1 MNKSPHGDVMDE
13 SILISTTEKYLN
25 QIQSE
30 KIDLEN
36 ISKRDVFKSVYY
48 KFTTRLNKL
57 QNLKEDMDLKGYTA
71 PYRSINKFG
80 SSVSGDV
87 AFEELNEVNRHGQI
101 FRMKATAKKN
111 ILDRVKSAI
120 DAHKIAIGH
129 LEEYG
134 IFKCDSCSKSYK
146 PSTFIDLV
154 EKNEN
159 IQKEDT
165 GKESTDDY
173 LVNGKESVGEY
184 VACGKEF
191 TGENILNEEYIND
204 NNPEECSCGSEDFNF
219 EINETGIYRLEII
232 PYLPLSGNYMVL
244 MSEMTSWG
252 RESFKKV
259 LNLLKQERKGV
270 VKTVSVVIK
279 FKDNDRWI
287 HKRVTLDSEY
297 VNNYEEEIRR
307 QYGKDV
313 RIEFLQFHR
322 TKPTIINDKH
332 ARTAL
337 AIGYAKYAENIV
349 QNIKEAVFKER
360 ISNIYKL
367 AKYDEIVR
375 DVKLQKPKFITEDDS
390 LEEWREFEIENRLK
404 TVGLMS
410 KRENLDPQLL
420 QDINKRKNIEKNIF
434 SELASTLIL
443 WDIFKYYLTTSQDRR
458 KRYGGPFPYLR
469 NEIDRQQRRI
479 FENMNRIVVN
489 ILKNNENE
497 KIIEL
502 QNMDLLLNKK
512 FNLEKKIKGSN
523 IKIDYVALGAAII
536 SSNCNIPISF
546 SARAFNV
553 KEKNVIEEIKN
564 IETFKKPKSDK
575 SKKFLEMIKKK

>member
-1 MNKSPHGDVMDE
+1 MDE
-13 SILISTTEKYLN
+13 SILISKTEKYLN
-25 QIQSE
+25 EIQNE
-30 KIDLEN
+30 KISLEK
-36 ISKRDVFKSVYY
+36 ISKLESFKSVYC
-48 KFTTRLNKL
+48 KLTKRLSNL
-57 QNLKEDMDLKGYTA
+57 QEMREDMDLKGYTA
-71 PYRSINKFG
+71 PYRSLNKYG
-80 SSVSGDV
+80 STNSGDI
-87 AFEELNEVNRHGQI
+87 AFEEMSEVNRHGQY

-129 LEEYG
+129 LEEFG
-134 IFKCDSCSKSYK
+134 IFKCESCSKSYK
-146 PSTFIDLV
+146 PSAFIELSKK
-154 EKNEN
+154 ESANNKNIENKEN
-159 IQKEDT
+159 ISKLEEKKEE
-165 GKESTDDY
+165 K
-173 LVNGKESVGEY
+173 
-184 VACGKEF
+184 
-191 TGENILNEEYIND
+191 
-204 NNPEECSCGSEDFNF
+204 EECSCGCADFKF
-219 EINETGIYRLEII
+219 EINKTGVYRLEII

-259 LNLLKQERKGV
+259 LSILKQERKGV
-270 VKTVSVVIK
+270 VKTVSAVIK
-279 FKDNDRWI
+279 FKENDRWI
-287 HKRVTLDSEY
+287 RKRVSLDSEY
-297 VNNYEEEIRR
+297 VDSYEEEIRKE
-307 QYGKDV
+307 YGKNV

-349 QNIKEAVFKER
+349 QNNKESILKDK

-375 DVKLQKPKFITEDDS
+375 DVKLQRPKFVVGEDS
-390 LEEWREFEIENRLK
+390 LEEWRRFETENRLK

-410 KRENLDPQLL
+410 KRENLDPQLK
-420 QDINKRKNIEKNIF
+420 QDINKRKNVEKRVF
-434 SELASTLIL
+434 SEVASTLIL

-469 NEIDRQQRRI
+469 SDIDRKQRRI
-479 FENMNRIVVN
+479 FENMNKEVVN

-502 QNMDLLLNKK
+502 NNMDLLLNKK

-523 IKIDYVALGAAII
+523 IKINYVSLGAAII
-536 SSNCNIPISF
+536 SSNCNIPVSLSSKTF
-546 SARAFNV
+546 DV
-553 KEKNVIEEIKN
+553 TEKSVENEIKN
-564 IETFKKPKSDK
+564 INTFKKPKSDK
-575 SKKFLEMIKKK
+575 TKKFLEMIKK

>member
-1 MNKSPHGDVMDE
+1 MDE
-13 SILISTTEKYLN
+13 SILISKTEKYLN
-25 QIQSE
+25 EIQNE
-30 KIDLEN
+30 KISLEK
-36 ISKRDVFKSVYY
+36 ISKLESFKSVYC
-48 KFTTRLNKL
+48 KLTKRLSNL
-57 QNLKEDMDLKGYTA
+57 QEMREDMDLKGYTA
-71 PYRSINKFG
+71 PYRSLNKYG
-80 SSVSGDV
+80 SNNSGDI
-87 AFEELNEVNRHGQI
+87 AFEEMSEVNRHGQY

-129 LEEYG
+129 LEEFG
-134 IFKCDSCSKSYK
+134 IFKCESCSKSYK
-146 PSTFIDLV
+146 PSAFIELSKK
-154 EKNEN
+154 ESANNKNIENKEN
-159 IQKEDT
+159 ISKLEEKKEK
-165 GKESTDDY
+165 KEE
-173 LVNGKESVGEY
+173 KEE
-184 VACGKEF
+184 K
-191 TGENILNEEYIND
+191 
-204 NNPEECSCGSEDFNF
+204 EECSCGCTDFKF
-219 EINETGIYRLEII
+219 EINKTGVYRLEII

-259 LNLLKQERKGV
+259 LSILKQERKGV
-270 VKTVSVVIK
+270 VKTVSAVIK
-279 FKDNDRWI
+279 FKENDRWI
-287 HKRVTLDSEY
+287 RKRVSLDSEY
-297 VNNYEEEIRR
+297 VDSYEEEIRKE
-307 QYGKDV
+307 YGKNV

-349 QNIKEAVFKER
+349 QNNKESILKDK

-375 DVKLQKPKFITEDDS
+375 DVKLQRPKFVVGEDS
-390 LEEWREFEIENRLK
+390 LEEWRRFETENRLK

-410 KRENLDPQLL
+410 KRENLDPQLK
-420 QDINKRKNIEKNIF
+420 QDINKRKNVEKRVF
-434 SELASTLIL
+434 SEVASTLIL

-469 NEIDRQQRRI
+469 SDIDRKQRRI
-479 FENMNRIVVN
+479 FENMNKEVVN

-502 QNMDLLLNKK
+502 NNMDLLLNKK

-523 IKIDYVALGAAII
+523 IKINYVSLGAAII
-536 SSNCNIPISF
+536 SSNCNIPVSLSSKTF
-546 SARAFNV
+546 DV
-553 KEKNVIEEIKN
+553 TEKSVENEIKN
-564 IETFKKPKSDK
+564 INTFKKPKSDK
-575 SKKFLEMIKKK
+575 TKKFLEMIKK

>member
-1 MNKSPHGDVMDE
+1 MDE
-13 SILISTTEKYLN
+13 SILISKTEKYLN
-25 QIQSE
+25 EIQNE
-30 KIDLEN
+30 KISLEK
-36 ISKRDVFKSVYY
+36 ISKLESFKSVYC
-48 KFTTRLNKL
+48 KLTKRLSNL
-57 QNLKEDMDLKGYTA
+57 QEMREDMDLKGYTA
-71 PYRSINKFG
+71 PYRSLNKYG
-80 SSVSGDV
+80 STNSGDI
-87 AFEELNEVNRHGQI
+87 AFEEMSEVNRHGQY

-129 LEEYG
+129 LEEFG
-134 IFKCDSCSKSYK
+134 IFKCESCSKSYK
-146 PSTFIDLV
+146 PSAFIELSKK
-154 EKNEN
+154 ESANNKNIENKEN
-159 IQKEDT
+159 ISKLEEKKEE
-165 GKESTDDY
+165 K
-173 LVNGKESVGEY
+173 
-184 VACGKEF
+184 
-191 TGENILNEEYIND
+191 
-204 NNPEECSCGSEDFNF
+204 EECSCGCTDFKF
-219 EINETGIYRLEII
+219 EINKTGVYRLEII

-259 LNLLKQERKGV
+259 LSILKQERKGV
-270 VKTVSVVIK
+270 VKTVSAVIK
-279 FKDNDRWI
+279 FKENDRWI
-287 HKRVTLDSEY
+287 RKRVSLDSEY
-297 VNNYEEEIRR
+297 VDSYEEEIRKE
-307 QYGKDV
+307 YGKNV

-349 QNIKEAVFKER
+349 QNNKESILKDK

-375 DVKLQKPKFITEDDS
+375 DVKLQRPKFVVGEDS
-390 LEEWREFEIENRLK
+390 LEEWRRFETENRLK

-410 KRENLDPQLL
+410 KRENLDPQLK
-420 QDINKRKNIEKNIF
+420 QDINKRKNVEKRVF
-434 SELASTLIL
+434 SEVASTLIL

-469 NEIDRQQRRI
+469 SDIDRKQRRI
-479 FENMNRIVVN
+479 FENMNKEVVN

-502 QNMDLLLNKK
+502 NNMDLLLNKK

-523 IKIDYVALGAAII
+523 IKINYVSLGAAII
-536 SSNCNIPISF
+536 SSNCNIPVSLSSKTF
-546 SARAFNV
+546 DV
-553 KEKNVIEEIKN
+553 TEKSVENEIKN
-564 IETFKKPKSDK
+564 INTFKKPKSDK
-575 SKKFLEMIKKK
+575 TKKFLEMIKK

>member
-1 MNKSPHGDVMDE
+1 MDE
-13 SILISTTEKYLN
+13 SILISKTEKYLN
-25 QIQSE
+25 EIQNE
-30 KIDLEN
+30 KISLEK
-36 ISKRDVFKSVYY
+36 ISKLESFKSVYC
-48 KFTTRLNKL
+48 KLTKRLSNL
-57 QNLKEDMDLKGYTA
+57 QEMREDMDLKGYTA
-71 PYRSINKFG
+71 PYRSLNKYG
-80 SSVSGDV
+80 STNSGDIT
-87 AFEELNEVNRHGQI
+87 FEEMSEVNRHGQY

-129 LEEYG
+129 LEEFG
-134 IFKCDSCSKSYK
+134 IFKCESCSKSYK
-146 PSTFIDLV
+146 PSAFIELSKK
-154 EKNEN
+154 ESANNKNIENKEN
-159 IQKEDT
+159 ISKLEEKKEE
-165 GKESTDDY
+165 K
-173 LVNGKESVGEY
+173 
-184 VACGKEF
+184 
-191 TGENILNEEYIND
+191 
-204 NNPEECSCGSEDFNF
+204 EECSCGCTDFKF
-219 EINETGIYRLEII
+219 EINKTGVYRLEII

-259 LNLLKQERKGV
+259 LSILKQERKGV
-270 VKTVSVVIK
+270 VKTVSAVIK
-279 FKDNDRWI
+279 FKENDRWI
-287 HKRVTLDSEY
+287 RKRVSLDSEY
-297 VNNYEEEIRR
+297 VDSYEEEIRKE
-307 QYGKDV
+307 YGKNV

-349 QNIKEAVFKER
+349 QNNKESILKDK

-375 DVKLQKPKFITEDDS
+375 DVKLQRPKFVVGEDS
-390 LEEWREFEIENRLK
+390 LEEWRRFETENRLK

-410 KRENLDPQLL
+410 KRENLDPQLK
-420 QDINKRKNIEKNIF
+420 QDINKRKNVEKRVF
-434 SELASTLIL
+434 SEVASTLIL

-469 NEIDRQQRRI
+469 SDIDRKQRRI
-479 FENMNRIVVN
+479 FENMNKEVVN

-502 QNMDLLLNKK
+502 NNMDLLLNKK

-523 IKIDYVALGAAII
+523 IKINYVSLGAAII
-536 SSNCNIPISF
+536 SSNCNIPVSLSSKTF
-546 SARAFNV
+546 DV
-553 KEKNVIEEIKN
+553 TEKSVENEIKN
-564 IETFKKPKSDK
+564 INTFKKPKSDK
-575 SKKFLEMIKKK
+575 TKKFLEMIKK

>member
-1 MNKSPHGDVMDE
+1 MDE
-13 SILISTTEKYLN
+13 SILISKTEKYLN
-25 QIQSE
+25 EIQNE
-30 KIDLEN
+30 KISLEK
-36 ISKRDVFKSVYY
+36 ISKLESFKSVYC
-48 KFTTRLNKL
+48 KLTKRLSNL
-57 QNLKEDMDLKGYTA
+57 QEMREDMDLKGYTA
-71 PYRSINKFG
+71 PYRSLNKYG
-80 SSVSGDV
+80 STNSGDI
-87 AFEELNEVNRHGQI
+87 AFEEMSEVNRHGQY

-129 LEEYG
+129 LEEFG
-134 IFKCDSCSKSYK
+134 IFKCESCSKSYK
-146 PSTFIDLV
+146 PSAFIELSKK
-154 EKNEN
+154 ESANNKNIENKEN
-159 IQKEDT
+159 ISKLEEKKEE
-165 GKESTDDY
+165 K
-173 LVNGKESVGEY
+173 
-184 VACGKEF
+184 
-191 TGENILNEEYIND
+191 
-204 NNPEECSCGSEDFNF
+204 EECSCGCTDFKF
-219 EINETGIYRLEII
+219 EINKTGVYRLEII

-259 LNLLKQERKGV
+259 LSILKQERKGV
-270 VKTVSVVIK
+270 VKTVSAVIK
-279 FKDNDRWI
+279 FKENDRWI
-287 HKRVTLDSEY
+287 RKRVSLDSEY
-297 VNNYEEEIRR
+297 VDSYEEEIRKE
-307 QYGKDV
+307 YGKNV

-349 QNIKEAVFKER
+349 QNNKESILKDK

-375 DVKLQKPKFITEDDS
+375 DVKLQRPKFVVGEDS
-390 LEEWREFEIENRLK
+390 LEEWRRFETENRLK

-410 KRENLDPQLL
+410 KRENLDPQLK
-420 QDINKRKNIEKNIF
+420 QDINKRKNVEKRVF
-434 SELASTLIL
+434 SEVASTLIL

-469 NEIDRQQRRI
+469 SDIDRKQRRI
-479 FENMNRIVVN
+479 FENMNKEVVN

-502 QNMDLLLNKK
+502 NNMDLLLNKK

-523 IKIDYVALGAAII
+523 IKINYVSLGAAII
-536 SSNCNIPISF
+536 SSNCNIPVSLSSKTF
-546 SARAFNV
+546 DV
-553 KEKNVIEEIKN
+553 TEKSVENEIKN
-564 IETFKKPKSDK
+564 INTFKRPKSDK
-575 SKKFLEMIKKK
+575 TKKFLEMIKK

>member
-1 MNKSPHGDVMDE
+1 MDE
-13 SILISTTEKYLN
+13 SILISKTEKYLN
-25 QIQSE
+25 EIQNE
-30 KIDLEN
+30 KISLEK
-36 ISKRDVFKSVYY
+36 ISKLESFKSVYC
-48 KFTTRLNKL
+48 KLTKRLSNL
-57 QNLKEDMDLKGYTA
+57 QEMREDMDLKGYTA
-71 PYRSINKFG
+71 PYRSLNKYG
-80 SSVSGDV
+80 SNNSGDI
-87 AFEELNEVNRHGQI
+87 AFEEMSEVNRHGQY

-129 LEEYG
+129 LEEFG
-134 IFKCDSCSKSYK
+134 IFKCESCSKSYK
-146 PSTFIDLV
+146 PSAFIELSKK
-154 EKNEN
+154 ESANNKNIENKEN
-159 IQKEDT
+159 ISKLEEKKEE
-165 GKESTDDY
+165 K
-173 LVNGKESVGEY
+173 
-184 VACGKEF
+184 
-191 TGENILNEEYIND
+191 
-204 NNPEECSCGSEDFNF
+204 EECSCGCTDFKF
-219 EINETGIYRLEII
+219 EINKTGVYRLEII

-259 LNLLKQERKGV
+259 LSILKQERKGV
-270 VKTVSVVIK
+270 VKTVSAVIK
-279 FKDNDRWI
+279 FKENDRWI
-287 HKRVTLDSEY
+287 RKRVSLDSEY
-297 VNNYEEEIRR
+297 VDSYEEEIRKE
-307 QYGKDV
+307 YGKNV

-349 QNIKEAVFKER
+349 QNNKESILKDK

-375 DVKLQKPKFITEDDS
+375 DVKLQRPKFVVGEDS
-390 LEEWREFEIENRLK
+390 LEEWRRFETENRLK

-410 KRENLDPQLL
+410 KRENLDPQLK
-420 QDINKRKNIEKNIF
+420 QDINKRKNVEKRVF
-434 SELASTLIL
+434 SEVASTLIL

-469 NEIDRQQRRI
+469 SDIDRKQRRI
-479 FENMNRIVVN
+479 FENMNKEVVN

-502 QNMDLLLNKK
+502 NNMDLLLNKK

-523 IKIDYVALGAAII
+523 IKINYVSLGAAII
-536 SSNCNIPISF
+536 SSNCNIPVSLSSKTF
-546 SARAFNV
+546 DV
-553 KEKNVIEEIKN
+553 TEKSVENEIKN
-564 IETFKKPKSDK
+564 INTFKKPKSDK
-575 SKKFLEMIKKK
+575 TKKFLEMIKK

>member
-1 MNKSPHGDVMDE
+1 MKLALLMIFSSVVSPHGDLMDE
-13 SILISTTEKYLN
+13 SILISETEKYLN
-25 QIQSE
+25 KIQDK
-30 KIDLEN
+30 KISLQNVSKLE
-36 ISKRDVFKSVYY
+36 DFKSVYC
-48 KFTTRLNKL
+48 KFTYSLSKL
-57 QNLKEDMDLKGYTA
+57 QRMKEDMDAKGYTA
-71 PYRSINKFG
+71 PYRSLSKYG
-80 SSVSGDV
+80 SNTPGDI
-87 AFEELNEVNRHGQI
+87 AFEELSEVNRHGQY

-134 IFKCDSCSKSYK
+134 VFECLKCSKSYK
-146 PSTFIDLV
+146 PSNFIELI
-154 EKNEN
+154 K
-159 IQKEDT
+159 
-165 GKESTDDY
+165 
-173 LVNGKESVGEY
+173 
-184 VACGKEF
+184 
-191 TGENILNEEYIND
+191 
-204 NNPEECSCGSEDFNF
+204 NNPHKDAITEECSCGNNEFSFQ
-219 EINETGIYRLEII
+219 INKTGVYRLEII

-244 MSEMTSWG
+244 MSGMTSWG

-259 LNLLKQERKGV
+259 LKLLKQERKGL

-279 FKDNDRWI
+279 FKESDRWI
-287 HKRVTLDSEY
+287 RKRVTLDSEY
-297 VNNYEEEIRR
+297 VDNYEEEIRR
-307 QYGKDV
+307 QYGKNV

-349 QNIKEAVFKER
+349 QNSKESVFKEK

-375 DVKLQKPKFITEDDS
+375 DVKLQRPKFISEEDS
-390 LEEWREFEIENRLK
+390 LKEWQRFEVENRLK

-420 QDINKRKNIEKNIF
+420 QDIKKRKSIEKNTF

-443 WDIFKYYLTTSQDRR
+443 WDIFKYYLTTSYDRR
-458 KRYGGPFPYLR
+458 KRYGGPYPYLR
-469 NEIDRQQRRI
+469 SDIDRQQRKI
-479 FENMNRIVVN
+479 FENMNKEVAK
-489 ILKNNENE
+489 ILKNNEGE
-497 KIIEL
+497 EIIEL
-502 QNMDLLLNKK
+502 HNMDLLLNKK

-523 IKIDYVALGAAII
+523 IQIDYVALGAAII
-536 SSNCNIPISF
+536 SSNCNVPIST

-553 KEKNVIEEIKN
+553 PEKSVKNEIKN
-564 IETFKKPKSDK
+564 IKTFKKPKSDK
-575 SKKFLEMIKKK
+575 SKKFLDMIKK

>member
-1 MNKSPHGDVMDE
+1 MDE
-13 SILISTTEKYLN
+13 SILISKTEKYLN
-25 QIQSE
+25 EIQNE
-30 KIDLEN
+30 KISLEK
-36 ISKRDVFKSVYY
+36 ISKLESFKSVYC
-48 KFTTRLNKL
+48 KLTKRLSNL
-57 QNLKEDMDLKGYTA
+57 QEMREDMDLKGYTA
-71 PYRSINKFG
+71 PYRSLNKYG
-80 SSVSGDV
+80 STNSGDI
-87 AFEELNEVNRHGQI
+87 AFEEMSEVNRHGQY

-129 LEEYG
+129 LEEFG
-134 IFKCDSCSKSYK
+134 IFKCESCSKSYK
-146 PSTFIDLV
+146 PSAFIELSKK
-154 EKNEN
+154 ESANNKNIENKEN
-159 IQKEDT
+159 ISKLEEKKEE
-165 GKESTDDY
+165 K
-173 LVNGKESVGEY
+173 
-184 VACGKEF
+184 
-191 TGENILNEEYIND
+191 
-204 NNPEECSCGSEDFNF
+204 EECSCGCTDFKF
-219 EINETGIYRLEII
+219 QINKTGVYRLEII

-259 LNLLKQERKGV
+259 LSILKQERKGV
-270 VKTVSVVIK
+270 VKTVSAVIK
-279 FKDNDRWI
+279 FKENDRWI
-287 HKRVTLDSEY
+287 RKRVSLDSEY
-297 VNNYEEEIRR
+297 VDSYEEEIRKE
-307 QYGKDV
+307 YGKNV

-349 QNIKEAVFKER
+349 QNNKESILKDK

-375 DVKLQKPKFITEDDS
+375 DVKLQRPKFVVGEDS
-390 LEEWREFEIENRLK
+390 LEEWRRFETENRLK

-410 KRENLDPQLL
+410 KRENLDPQLK
-420 QDINKRKNIEKNIF
+420 QDINKRKNVEKRVF
-434 SELASTLIL
+434 SEVASTLIL

-469 NEIDRQQRRI
+469 SDIDRKQRRI
-479 FENMNRIVVN
+479 FENMNKEVVN

-502 QNMDLLLNKK
+502 NNMDLLLNKK

-523 IKIDYVALGAAII
+523 IKINYVSLGAAII
-536 SSNCNIPISF
+536 SSNCNIPVSLSSKTF
-546 SARAFNV
+546 DV
-553 KEKNVIEEIKN
+553 TEKSVENEIKN
-564 IETFKKPKSDK
+564 INTFKKPKSDK
-575 SKKFLEMIKKK
+575 TKKLLEMIKK

>member
-1 MNKSPHGDVMDE
+1 MYKSPHGDVMDE

-30 KIDLEN
+30 KIDLEK
-36 ISKRDVFKSVYY
+36 ISKEDVFKSVYY
-48 KFTTRLNKL
+48 KLSTRLYKL
-57 QNLKEDMDLKGYTA
+57 QNLREDMDLKGYTA

-80 SSVSGDV
+80 SNMSADV
-87 AFEELNEVNRHGQI
+87 AFEELSEVNRHGQI
-101 FRMKATAKKN
+101 FRMRATAKKN
-111 ILDRVKSAI
+111 VLDRVKSAI

-129 LEEYG
+129 LDEYG
-134 IFKCDSCSKSYK
+134 IFKCESCSKSYK
-146 PSTFIDLV
+146 PSVFMELS
-154 EKNEN
+154 EKR
-159 IQKEDT
+159 IKED
-165 GKESTDDY
+165 KE
-173 LVNGKESVGEY
+173 NQESPGDSILDEEFEY
-184 VACGKEF
+184 DSDF
-191 TGENILNEEYIND
+191 
-204 NNPEECSCGSEDFNF
+204 EECTCGSEDFTF
-219 EINETGIYRLEII
+219 QINETGVYRLEII

-259 LNLLKQERKGV
+259 LNLLKQEKKGV

-287 HKRVTLDSEY
+287 RKRVTLDSEY
-297 VNNYEEEIRR
+297 VDNYEDKIRQ

-349 QNIKEAVFKER
+349 QNIKETVFKER

-375 DVKLQKPKFITEDDS
+375 DVKLQKPKFITEEDS

-420 QDINKRKNIEKNIF
+420 QDLDKRKIIEKNIF
-434 SELASTLIL
+434 SQLASTLIL

-458 KRYGGPFPYLR
+458 KRYGCPFPYLR
-469 NEIDRQQRRI
+469 NEIDRQQRRV
-479 FENMNRIVVN
+479 FEKMNRTVVN

-502 QNMDLLLNKK
+502 QNMDLLLNIK
-512 FNLEKKIKGSN
+512 FNLEKKIRGSN

-536 SSNCNIPISF
+536 SSNCNVPISF
-546 SARAFNV
+546 SAKAFNITENSV
-553 KEKNVIEEIKN
+553 KEEIKN

>member
-1 MNKSPHGDVMDE
+1 MDE
-13 SILISTTEKYLN
+13 SILISKTEKYLN
-25 QIQSE
+25 EIQNE
-30 KIDLEN
+30 KISLEK
-36 ISKRDVFKSVYY
+36 ISKLESFKSVYC
-48 KFTTRLNKL
+48 KLTKRLSNL
-57 QNLKEDMDLKGYTA
+57 QEMREDMDLKGYTA
-71 PYRSINKFG
+71 PYRSLNKYG
-80 SSVSGDV
+80 STNSGDI
-87 AFEELNEVNRHGQI
+87 AFEEMSEVNRHGQY

-129 LEEYG
+129 LEEFG
-134 IFKCDSCSKSYK
+134 IFKCESCSKSYK
-146 PSTFIDLV
+146 PSAFIELSKK
-154 EKNEN
+154 ESANNKNIENKEN
-159 IQKEDT
+159 ISKLEEKKEE
-165 GKESTDDY
+165 K
-173 LVNGKESVGEY
+173 
-184 VACGKEF
+184 
-191 TGENILNEEYIND
+191 
-204 NNPEECSCGSEDFNF
+204 EECSCGCTDFKF
-219 EINETGIYRLEII
+219 EINKTGVYRLEII

-259 LNLLKQERKGV
+259 LSILKQERKGV
-270 VKTVSVVIK
+270 VKTVSAVIK
-279 FKDNDRWI
+279 FKENDRWI
-287 HKRVTLDSEY
+287 RKRVSLDSEY
-297 VNNYEEEIRR
+297 VDSYEEEIRKE
-307 QYGKDV
+307 YGKNV

-349 QNIKEAVFKER
+349 QNNKESILKDK

-375 DVKLQKPKFITEDDS
+375 DVKLQRPKFVVGEDS
-390 LEEWREFEIENRLK
+390 LEEWRRFETENRLK

-410 KRENLDPQLL
+410 KRENLDPQLK
-420 QDINKRKNIEKNIF
+420 QDINKRKNVEKRVF
-434 SELASTLIL
+434 SEVASTLIL

-469 NEIDRQQRRI
+469 SDIDRKQRRI
-479 FENMNRIVVN
+479 FENMNKEVVN

-502 QNMDLLLNKK
+502 NNMDLLLNKK

-523 IKIDYVALGAAII
+523 IKINYVSLGAAII
-536 SSNCNIPISF
+536 SSNCNIPVSLSSKTF
-546 SARAFNV
+546 DV
-553 KEKNVIEEIKN
+553 TEKSVENEIKN
-564 IETFKKPKSDK
+564 INTFKKPKSDK
-575 SKKFLEMIKKK
+575 TKKFLVMIMK

>member
-1 MNKSPHGDVMDE
+1 MDE
-13 SILISTTEKYLN
+13 SILISKTEKYLN
-25 QIQSE
+25 EIQNE
-30 KIDLEN
+30 KISLEK
-36 ISKRDVFKSVYY
+36 ISKLESFKSVYC
-48 KFTTRLNKL
+48 KLTKRLSNL
-57 QNLKEDMDLKGYTA
+57 QEMREDMDLKGYTA
-71 PYRSINKFG
+71 PYRSLNKYG
-80 SSVSGDV
+80 SNNSGDI
-87 AFEELNEVNRHGQI
+87 AFEEMSEVNRHGQY

-129 LEEYG
+129 LEEFG
-134 IFKCDSCSKSYK
+134 IFKCESCSKSYK
-146 PSTFIDLV
+146 PSAFIELSKK
-154 EKNEN
+154 ESANNKNIENKEN
-159 IQKEDT
+159 ISKLEEKKEE
-165 GKESTDDY
+165 K
-173 LVNGKESVGEY
+173 
-184 VACGKEF
+184 
-191 TGENILNEEYIND
+191 
-204 NNPEECSCGSEDFNF
+204 EECSCGCTNFKF
-219 EINETGIYRLEII
+219 EINKTGVYRLEII

-259 LNLLKQERKGV
+259 LSILKQERKGV
-270 VKTVSVVIK
+270 VKTVSAVIK
-279 FKDNDRWI
+279 FKENDRWI
-287 HKRVTLDSEY
+287 RKRVSLDSEY
-297 VNNYEEEIRR
+297 VDSYEEEIRKE
-307 QYGKDV
+307 YGKNV

-349 QNIKEAVFKER
+349 QNNKESILKDK

-375 DVKLQKPKFITEDDS
+375 DVKLQRPKFVVGEDS
-390 LEEWREFEIENRLK
+390 LEEWRRFETENRLK

-410 KRENLDPQLL
+410 KRENLDPQLK
-420 QDINKRKNIEKNIF
+420 QDINKRKNVEKRVF
-434 SELASTLIL
+434 SEVASTLIL

-469 NEIDRQQRRI
+469 SDIDRKQRRI
-479 FENMNRIVVN
+479 FENMNKEVVN

-502 QNMDLLLNKK
+502 NNMDLLLNKK

-523 IKIDYVALGAAII
+523 IKINYVSLGAAII
-536 SSNCNIPISF
+536 SSNCNIPVSLSSKTF
-546 SARAFNV
+546 DV
-553 KEKNVIEEIKN
+553 TEKSVENEIKN
-564 IETFKKPKSDK
+564 INTFKKPKSDK
-575 SKKFLEMIKKK
+575 TKKFLEMIKK

>member
-1 MNKSPHGDVMDE
+1 MDE
-13 SILISTTEKYLN
+13 SILISKTEKYLN
-25 QIQSE
+25 EIQNE
-30 KIDLEN
+30 KISLEK
-36 ISKRDVFKSVYY
+36 ISKLESFKSVYC
-48 KFTTRLNKL
+48 KLTKRLSNL
-57 QNLKEDMDLKGYTA
+57 QEMREDMDLKGYTA
-71 PYRSINKFG
+71 PYRSLNKYG
-80 SSVSGDV
+80 STNSGDI
-87 AFEELNEVNRHGQI
+87 AFEEMSEVNRHGQY

-129 LEEYG
+129 LEEFG
-134 IFKCDSCSKSYK
+134 IFKCESCSKSYK
-146 PSTFIDLV
+146 PSAFIELSKK
-154 EKNEN
+154 ELANNKNIENKEN
-159 IQKEDT
+159 ISKLEEKKEE
-165 GKESTDDY
+165 K
-173 LVNGKESVGEY
+173 
-184 VACGKEF
+184 
-191 TGENILNEEYIND
+191 
-204 NNPEECSCGSEDFNF
+204 EECSCGCTDFKF
-219 EINETGIYRLEII
+219 EINKTGVYRLEII

-259 LNLLKQERKGV
+259 LSILKQERKGV
-270 VKTVSVVIK
+270 VKTVSAVIK
-279 FKDNDRWI
+279 FKENDRWI
-287 HKRVTLDSEY
+287 RKRVSLDSEY
-297 VNNYEEEIRR
+297 VDSYEEEIRKE
-307 QYGKDV
+307 YGKNV

-349 QNIKEAVFKER
+349 QNNKESILKDK

-375 DVKLQKPKFITEDDS
+375 DVKLQRPKFVVGEDS
-390 LEEWREFEIENRLK
+390 LEEWRRFETENRLK

-410 KRENLDPQLL
+410 KRENLDPQLK
-420 QDINKRKNIEKNIF
+420 QDINKRKNVEKRVF
-434 SELASTLIL
+434 SEVASTLIL

-469 NEIDRQQRRI
+469 SDIDRKQRRI
-479 FENMNRIVVN
+479 FENMNKEVVN

-502 QNMDLLLNKK
+502 NNMDLLLNKK

-523 IKIDYVALGAAII
+523 IKINYVSLGAAII
-536 SSNCNIPISF
+536 SSNCNIPVSLSSKTF
-546 SARAFNV
+546 DV
-553 KEKNVIEEIKN
+553 TEKSVENEIKN
-564 IETFKKPKSDK
+564 INTFKKPKSDK
-575 SKKFLEMIKKK
+575 TKKFLEMIKK